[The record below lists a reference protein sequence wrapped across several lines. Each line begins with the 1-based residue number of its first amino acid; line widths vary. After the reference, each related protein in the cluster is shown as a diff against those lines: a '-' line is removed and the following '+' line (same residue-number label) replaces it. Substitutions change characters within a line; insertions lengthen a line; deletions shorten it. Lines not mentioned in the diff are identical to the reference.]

1 MVSRAQRGNRHASIR
16 LEGFCSRVRQDRHP
30 QSEDPLPASAPPLRP
45 ARVVRHSRLGPL
57 DVPPGSSGC
66 RPYAQR
72 RGGRGHRAE
81 PSDRHEISTAR
92 FAEHRKRDYSCCRRF
107 SLVLTNLPWFY
118 GLLATRTPPL
128 DADRPLAAGS
138 RACWP
143 AATRFRDLALNCCH
157 AFLPGE
163 EGAGGWCCGR
173 PVVGDNR
180 FLARSYCALHRAI
193 FRVALRRRA

>member
-1 MVSRAQRGNRHASIR
+1 VLIGCPEAPWRGKRNIS
-16 LEGFCSRVRQDRHP
+16 P
-30 QSEDPLPASAPPLRP
+30 
-45 ARVVRHSRLGPL
+45 
-57 DVPPGSSGC
+57 
-66 RPYAQR
+66 
-72 RGGRGHRAE
+72 GHR
-81 PSDRHEISTAR
+81 
-92 FAEHRKRDYSCCRRF
+92 
-107 SLVLTNLPWFY
+107 FY